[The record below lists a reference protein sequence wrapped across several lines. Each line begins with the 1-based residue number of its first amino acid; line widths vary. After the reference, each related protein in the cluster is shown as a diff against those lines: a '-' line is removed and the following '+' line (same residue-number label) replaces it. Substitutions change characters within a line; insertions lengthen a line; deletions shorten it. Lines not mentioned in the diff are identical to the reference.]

1 MRTFNRATIIGRIGS
16 EVVLRST
23 RNGKPVVNLRIA
35 TNERRKDGVETTVW
49 HSTVLWDRLAEYA
62 SRSLQKG
69 DPVYVEGRIGSNN
82 WTDKEGV
89 THYRTEIT
97 ARELIG
103 LHGRRGEERP
113 SPQVQ
118 WRPQGLPEGQRPDGE
133 EVTEVVA
140 DIHF

>member
-62 SRSLQKG
+62 S
-69 DPVYVEGRIGSNN
+69 D
-82 WTDKEGV
+82 
-89 THYRTEIT
+89 
-97 ARELIG
+97 RERLDST
-103 LHGRRGEERP
+103 GEP
-113 SPQVQ
+113 LLDSVGP
-118 WRPQGLPEGQRPDGE
+118 
-133 EVTEVVA
+133 
-140 DIHF
+140 